1 MLKVFVVSF
10 LGSSIVD
17 ERMNFGRVG
26 GWILYAILSSYV
38 LENSAEKVLAG
49 RLKGRVHS
57 LVQENAALP

>member
-1 MLKVFVVSF
+1 MLSLFVVSF

-26 GWILYAILSSYV
+26 ARYV

-49 RLKGRVHS
+49 RLKGRVHL